1 MIESHD
7 GNVKLSVSQVDKL
20 KSATK
25 NGTGVTLRLSSV
37 TIGTDKTKFLQKAL
51 LKQMKVKQK
60 NKGV

>member
-7 GNVKLSVSQVDKL
+7 GNVKLSVSQIDKL

-25 NGTGVTLRLSSV
+25 NGTDVRLSSV